1 MAVTNLHLAKMAS
14 TGEEVRADKLSLGMQ
29 VTFPSGLGGTLPCEC
44 VHLDERLA
52 VFESTNN
59 DFPATFCCNLDAADF
74 DKAEFAQLFDAM
86 MVGFPNNK
94 QRELIRR
101 AAELGYVTYISYT
114 QYSWTYHGI
123 SMKVAVDLGK
133 ADSKAA

>member
-1 MAVTNLHLAKMAS
+1 MAVTNLHLAKLAS
-14 TGEEVRADKLSLGMQ
+14 TGEDVSADEITIGMQ
-29 VTFPSGLGGTLPCEC
+29 VTFPSGLGGKLPCEC
-44 VHLDERLA
+44 VHLDEKLA
-52 VFESTNN
+52 VFESTNH
-59 DFPATFCCNLDAADF
+59 DFPATFCCNLVAADF
-74 DKAEFAQLFDAM
+74 SKDEFAQLFDAM

-114 QYSWTYHGI
+114 QYSWTFHGI

-133 ADSKAA
+133 GESKAA